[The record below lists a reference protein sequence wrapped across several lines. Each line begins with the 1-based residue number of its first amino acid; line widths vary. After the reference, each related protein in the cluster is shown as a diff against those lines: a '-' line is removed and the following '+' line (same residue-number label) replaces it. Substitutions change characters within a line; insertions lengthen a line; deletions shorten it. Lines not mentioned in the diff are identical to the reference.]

1 MNPDLKRAVRN
12 NIEMAGQHIQ
22 GVFPRR
28 GEEGNSFFY
37 TIGNAERGLP
47 ELLLI
52 GNLPNHI
59 AVVALNEIGQY
70 MRERGKQ
77 PAEGLLDIGW
87 SFPFK
92 VRIAGGDVRSVF
104 TVQAGKY
111 LGHEGYDVVQVMI
124 CDKDGRY
131 PGDEG
136 CQLDVPRP

>member
-1 MNPDLKRAVRN
+1 MKRAVRN

-22 GVFPRR
+22 GVFPVI
-28 GEEGNSFFY
+28 GDEGHCFFY
-37 TIGNAERGLP
+37 TIGNAARGLP

-52 GNLPNHI
+52 GNLPDRI
-59 AVVALNEIGQY
+59 AVQAMNEIGQY

-77 PAEGLLDIGW
+77 PDEGLLDIGW

-92 VRIAGGDVRSVF
+92 IRNAGGDVRSRY
-104 TVQAGKY
+104 TVQAGQY

-124 CDKDGRY
+124 CDKEGRY

-136 CQLDVPRP
+136 CQLEIAQP